1 MSSAALPRPVLA
13 GTFAIATAIATAIA
27 IALAVAAPVARAQ
40 RAPNRTDA
48 PPPPAVVQG
57 KIVGP
62 DKKGLLEAEVLL
74 GDEHTLTD
82 KKGRFE
88 FYPTPAGMHEVTV
101 RKIGYRPVRFRV
113 AVTASDVWDGTIMLE
128 KTAQALPEVLVLDS
142 TKALKNYRPRWI
154 EDFMTRRRRGMGTFL
169 DRVQIENAAEMTTAR
184 LLTRTPGITA
194 YSRLGTDQL
203 QVSRCSGSDNKGVVW
218 VDGARA
224 ESSLSGRFS
233 SFMEIPPER
242 LAAIEVY
249 RGMNEIPTEYY
260 EPNICL
266 VVLLWTR
273 R

>member
-1 MSSAALPRPVLA
+1 MSSTALPRRVAILAMAIVLA
-13 GTFAIATAIATAIA
+13 AA
-27 IALAVAAPVARAQ
+27 AAPVVRAQ
-40 RAPNRTDA
+40 KAPVKA
-48 PPPPAVVQG
+48 EVAPPPAVVMG

-62 DKKGLLEAEVLL
+62 DKKGLLEAEVTL
-74 GDEHTLTD
+74 DTTRILTD

-88 FYPTPAGMHEVTV
+88 FYPTPAGMHDVMV

-113 AVTASDVWDGTIMLE
+113 AVTAADVWDGTIMLE
-128 KTAQALPEVLVLDS
+128 KTAQALPEVVVLDS
-142 TKALKNYRPRWI
+142 AKSLKNYRPRWI
-154 EDFMTRRRRGMGTFL
+154 DDFMTRRRRGMGTFL

-184 LLTRTPGITA
+184 LLTRAPGVSS

-224 ESSLSGRFS
+224 ESSLIGRFS
-233 SFMEIPPER
+233 TFMEIPPER
-242 LAAIEVY
+242 LAAIEIY
-249 RGMNEIPTEYY
+249 RGMNEIPAEYH
-260 EPNICL
+260 EPSICF